1 MERNRK
7 EEKKKNL
14 ENSSN
19 LETKKNNI
27 NISVNIGNSDK
38 NYDESVSIKEQKK
51 EKEQIKDKIDDT
63 DILIQQLKDL
73 IKELNKKK
81 QNLIDEKIDI
91 PNSLFD
97 LPDFELNSREEIINL
112 IDIIKD
118 KISQVDKILLNRI
131 PLKSQEIIPQQIA
144 PQQILP
150 SLRNQPFNVNANV
163 RNIPFG
169 FNVNQRTPFNQPPVI
184 RIPPKGQEPPKQ
196 EQPPKADEP
205 DQQQEQPPKADE
217 PDQQQKPEDEDKPED
232 KPEQE
237 ELPKQ
242 EQPPKADQADDVS
255 PLPEEED
262 QPMEKPPKPP
272 ELTEEQKLQF
282 QKDRIDRRY
291 NTLVKYLLNLRSKRT
306 SRGMRGFNILERELN
321 EMINRLNQAKN
332 QNENK
337 KLLTQE
343 ELDFA
348 TQDTVTMDNSVGMVE
363 PAKAY
368 FQARGE
374 QLGLSD
380 VLTLVRAEE
389 KEIVEG
395 GRPAFKL
402 FLNGIQLINIKD
414 NLPLL
419 YNSDG
424 NLYIE
429 EKDNVPQTANEPVV
443 GIPIG
448 EPEKDAGT
456 PAEKRP
462 DIEEPPPPPPPP
474 PPPTENLREQQLLEY
489 RRNLYNTTRPNQI
502 NIVDSL
508 NEEISQALIED
519 KLITLD
525 VLNIPSAIAYKRTS
539 MRDPINI
546 INKQNSG
553 LVESPIDKPADP
565 AKMVYLLYINGT
577 LQLDNIYEQQL
588 LFNEFGDIYDTEDFQ
603 GEDENITFP
612 YRPTSRQDLSV
623 EEEPPR
629 RFQEE
634 DEEDD
639 EEDFD
644 LDQIPT
650 QGFRTASNINQQVM
664 PTPPTKRPKKKPII
678 NPISTIVGSTRT
690 TTGLTQDITGKSE
703 RGFFS
708 NMINY
713 IEALYEDGIEKDNAL
728 QRIDP

>member
-14 ENSSN
+14 QNSSN

-27 NISVNIGNSDK
+27 NISVNIGNSDNK
-38 NYDESVSIKEQKK
+38 NYDESVTIKEQKK
-51 EKEQIKDKIDDT
+51 EKEEIKDKIDDT

-73 IKELNKKK
+73 IKELNSKK

-97 LPDFELNSREEIINL
+97 LPDFELNSRQEILNL

-131 PLKSQEIIPQQIA
+131 SLKSQQIIPQQTTS
-144 PQQILP
+144 QQILP
-150 SLRNQPFNVNANV
+150 SLRNQPFNVNPNV

-169 FNVNQRTPFNQPPVI
+169 FDINQRTLFNQPPEQ
-184 RIPPKGQEPPKQ
+184 RIPPKGKEPPKPD
-196 EQPPKADEP
+196 EPPKADEP
-205 DQQQEQPPKADE
+205 DPK
-217 PDQQQKPEDEDKPED
+217 QKSEEEDKPED
-232 KPEQE
+232 KPEQKE
-237 ELPKQ
+237 PPKQ
-242 EQPPKADQADDVS
+242 EEPSKADDTDDVS
-255 PLPEEED
+255 PLPEDED
-262 QPMEKPPKPP
+262 EPMEKPPKPP
-272 ELTEEQKLQF
+272 EISEEDKLQF
-282 QKDRIDRRY
+282 QKDRIDRRLKTIRTY
-291 NTLVKYLLNLRSKRT
+291 LVDLRNKRT
-306 SRGMRGFNILERELN
+306 SRGMRGFNILERELT
-321 EMINRLNQAKN
+321 EMIKRLRQAKSK
-332 QNENK
+332 NENK
-337 KLLTQE
+337 ELLTQQ

-380 VLTLVRAEE
+380 VLTLVRATE
-389 KEIVEG
+389 KEIVKG

-402 FLNGIQLINIKD
+402 FLNGVELIDIKN

-419 YNSDG
+419 FNSDG
-424 NLYIE
+424 NLYKE
-429 EKDNVPQTANEPVV
+429 DKDNVPQTSNEPVV
-443 GIPIG
+443 GTPVG
-448 EPEKDAGT
+448 EPEKGAET
-456 PAEKRP
+456 PPAEKRP
-462 DIEEPPPPPPPP
+462 DIEQPPPPPPP
-474 PPPTENLREQQLLEY
+474 PPPTKSPTEPENTREKQLLEY

-525 VLNIPSAIAYKRTS
+525 VLNIPSAIAYKRST
-539 MRDPINI
+539 MRDPINT

-553 LVESPIDKPADP
+553 LVASPLDRPADP
-565 AKMVYLLYINGT
+565 AKMPFLLYINGT
-577 LQLDNIYEQQL
+577 LQLDNMEQQL
-588 LFNEFGDIYDTEDFQ
+588 LYNEYGDIYGIKDFEGQ
-603 GEDENITFP
+603 DETVTFP
-612 YRPTSRQDLSV
+612 YRPTQRQDLSARGSRMSPEETEPEPDDRRF
-623 EEEPPR
+623 EEE
-629 RFQEE
+629 
-634 DEEDD
+634 D

-650 QGFRTASNINQQVM
+650 EGFRPASNINQQVM
-664 PTPPTKRPKKKPII
+664 PTPVSKRPRQII

-690 TTGLTQDITGKSE
+690 TTGLTQEVTKKSE
-703 RGFFS
+703 EGFFS
-708 NMINY
+708 QLFDY

-728 QRIDP
+728 QNINP

>member
-14 ENSSN
+14 QNSSN

-27 NISVNIGNSDK
+27 NISVNIGNSDNK

-51 EKEQIKDKIDDT
+51 EKEEIKDKIDDT

-73 IKELNKKK
+73 IKELNSKK

-97 LPDFELNSREEIINL
+97 LPDFELNSRQEILNL

-131 PLKSQEIIPQQIA
+131 PLKSQQTI

-169 FNVNQRTPFNQPPVI
+169 FNVNQRTPFNQPPEK
-184 RIPPKGQEPPKQ
+184 RIPPKGKDPPKPDD
-196 EQPPKADEP
+196 PPKADEP
-205 DQQQEQPPKADE
+205 DP
-217 PDQQQKPEDEDKPED
+217 QQKPEEEDKPED
-232 KPEQE
+232 KPEQKE
-237 ELPKQ
+237 PPKQ
-242 EQPPKADQADDVS
+242 EEPPKADDPDDVS
-255 PLPEEED
+255 PLPEDED
-262 QPMEKPPKPP
+262 KPEDKPPKPP

-282 QKDRIDRRY
+282 QKDRIDRRLK
-291 NTLVKYLLNLRSKRT
+291 TLRTYLVDLRNKKT
-306 SRGMRGFNILERELN
+306 SRGMRGFNILERELT
-321 EMINRLNQAKN
+321 EMINRLRQAKSK
-332 QNENK
+332 NENK
-337 KLLTQE
+337 ELLTQP

-348 TQDTVTMDNSVGMVE
+348 TQDIVTMDNSVGMVE

-368 FQARGE
+368 FQSRGE

-380 VLTLVRAEE
+380 VLTLVRATE
-389 KEIVEG
+389 KKIVEG

-402 FLNGIQLINIKD
+402 FLNGVELIDVKN

-419 YNSDG
+419 FNSDG
-424 NLYIE
+424 NLYKE
-429 EKDNVPQTANEPVV
+429 DKDNVPQTSNEPVV
-443 GIPIG
+443 GTPIG
-448 EPEKDAGT
+448 EP
-456 PAEKRP
+456 PEKRP
-462 DIEEPPPPPPPP
+462 DTEPPTSSPPPTTPPTQ
-474 PPPTENLREQQLLEY
+474 PPTENQREQELLEY

-508 NEEISQALIED
+508 NEEISQALVED

-525 VLNIPSAIAYKRTS
+525 VFNNIPSAIAYKRST
-539 MRDPINI
+539 MRDPISI
-546 INKQNSG
+546 INKENSG
-553 LVESPIDKPADP
+553 LVASPLDRPADP
-565 AKMVYLLYINGT
+565 AKMPFLLYINGT
-577 LQLDNIYEQQL
+577 LQLDNMEQQL
-588 LFNEFGDIYDTEDFQ
+588 LYNEFGDIYGVKDFQ
-603 GEDENITFP
+603 GEDETITFP
-612 YRPTSRQDLSV
+612 YRPTQRQDLSV
-623 EEEPPR
+623 PEENQPDPDR
-629 RFQEE
+629 RF

-650 QGFRTASNINQQVM
+650 QGFRPASNINQQVI
-664 PTPPTKRPKKKPII
+664 PTPPTKRKQII

-690 TTGLTQDITGKSE
+690 TTGLTQEVTRKSE
-703 RGFFS
+703 EGFFS
-708 NMINY
+708 QLFDY
-713 IEALYEDGIEKDNAL
+713 IEALYEEGIEKDNAL
-728 QRIDP
+728 KSIDP